1 MYYIAL
7 GASTCCQLTVF
18 FLPSKRKGLL
28 EHTVDNEL
36 SALAR
41 FSFYENLLIGR
52 KQVSVVHINIIGV
65 HIKRFDLK
73 EKVRAFPRD
82 K

>member
-1 MYYIAL
+1 MPKKSEIDFYNSFSPVYYIAL
-7 GASTCCQLTVF
+7 GTSTCCQLKV
-18 FLPSKRKGLL
+18 FLPSKRKGFLQQ
-28 EHTVDNEL
+28 TVDDEL
-36 SALAR
+36 SANKCLM
-41 FSFYENLLIGR
+41 STL
-52 KQVSVVHINIIGV
+52 IGV

>member
-1 MYYIAL
+1 MYYIPL
-7 GASTCCQLTVF
+7 GTLTCCQLKV
-18 FLPSKRKGLL
+18 FLPSKRKGFLQ
-28 EHTVDNEL
+28 HTVDDEL

-41 FSFYENLLIGR
+41 FAFYENLLIGR
-52 KQVSVVHINIIGV
+52 KQVSVVHIIGV